1 MFFVFSNDSI
11 SNSIFFLKV
20 KSSKKILIKSSIKK
34 YDNIEMPKL
43 SNYRELTILSLSS
56 ITLAHID
63 RLWIYS
69 YDDLYA
75 YGNYAIA
82 FVGASIIQLIIQP
95 FYKTFF
101 SKYSELYN
109 TSSNNFYNVFISS
122 TILLPFFNI
131 ASVNLIFSQKIFL
144 IFGLVK

>member
-1 MFFVFSNDSI
+1 
-11 SNSIFFLKV
+11 
-20 KSSKKILIKSSIKK
+20 
-34 YDNIEMPKL
+34 MPKL
-43 SNYRELTILSLSS
+43 SNYTRELTILSLSS

-101 SKYSELYN
+101 LSTRNYTIHLAIISIMCLLVQL
-109 TSSNNFYNVFISS
+109 FFVPVF
-122 TILLPFFNI
+122 
-131 ASVNLIFSQKIFL
+131 
-144 IFGLVK
+144 